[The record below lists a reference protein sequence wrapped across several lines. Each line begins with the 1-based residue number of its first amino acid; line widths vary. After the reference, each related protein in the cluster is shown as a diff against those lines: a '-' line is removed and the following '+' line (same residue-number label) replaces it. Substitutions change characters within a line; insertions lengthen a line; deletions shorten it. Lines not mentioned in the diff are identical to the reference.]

1 MLEAVWLI
9 PALPLTGFL
18 VLLVA
23 GKRLGDPRAGWLATA
38 MMGTAFLS
46 AVIVFFGLVGEPGE
60 DRVFTQRLFTW
71 IGSGSFHVD
80 VAFLVDPLS
89 ITMALF
95 VTGVGTLIHLYAIG
109 YMHGDEKFPKF
120 FVYLN
125 LFAFSML
132 MLVMSNNFLLTFLGW
147 EGVGACSYLLIS
159 FWFEKPTAASAGKKA
174 FVTNRIGDF
183 GFMVAMFLIF
193 GTVGTLDYVP
203 ALAALGEVPEYTA
216 SAIGLL
222 LFLGAAGKS
231 AQLPLYVWLPD
242 AMEGPT
248 PVSALIHAATMVTA
262 GVFLMVRVNPV
273 LGAAPDV
280 ATFIA
285 WVGVLTALFAATI
298 ACAQNDIKKVLAYS
312 TISQLGYMFLAVGS
326 GAYAAAIF
334 HMVTHAFFK
343 ALLFLGA
350 GSVIHGMHDE
360 QDMKRMGGLQKWLPV
375 TSATFI
381 VGWLAIAGVPPFSG
395 FWSKDDILLNAFEKS
410 PVLWAL
416 GLVTALLTAYYM
428 SRQVYLV
435 FKGEERWRKAAEP
448 HAEPAA
454 DAVAGTHPEPVA
466 PAPAL
471 TGPSVT
477 SSAQDPAH
485 AHGAHGDFKPHESP
499 RIMTIPLIV
508 LAALAAVGGLLN
520 LPFGGWTVLE
530 HWLEPVFGHNL
541 HHVTS
546 SGGTKLGL
554 AAMAVGAA
562 TLGVLLAAAI
572 YRRHRVAEAKVEP
585 RILQRAWL
593 VDEALPEGHRPPGTG
608 LLPVAGLGVRR
619 QGHRRRRQRGRLPGP
634 GRWDAPAS
642 GPVRLRPQ
650 LRPRSRPGRGRHP
663 RLRPGAV
670 ALMAADIP
678 ILTLLVLVP
687 ALGAGL
693 VALLPQG
700 RDDVVGRVGLGI
712 SLVVGLL
719 SLVLLFGFDSGEAGF
734 QFVSDHPWIESFG
747 ISWKLGVDGIS
758 LFLVVLS
765 GILFPLAIA
774 GPTSIT
780 TSRATSRG
788 CSCWRR
794 AASGSSS
801 PSTCSCSSCSGRSS
815 SSPCTSSSADG
826 ATSGGSTPPSSSS
839 STRCWA
845 RP

>member
-18 VLLVA
+18 ILLVA
-23 GKRLGDPRAGWLATA
+23 GKRLGDPKAGLLATA
-38 MMGTAFLS
+38 MMAAAFLT
-46 AVIVFFGLVGEPGE
+46 AVIVFLGLVGESGE
-60 DRVFTQRLFTW
+60 ERVFQQRLFTW

-132 MLVMSNNFLLTFLGW
+132 MLVLSNNFLLTFLGW
-147 EGVGACSYLLIS
+147 EGVGACSYFLIS
-159 FWFEKPTAASAGKKA
+159 FWFEKPAAASAGKKA

-183 GFMVAMFLIF
+183 GFMIAMFLIF
-193 GTVGTLDYVP
+193 ATVGTLDYVP
-203 ALAALGEVPEYTA
+203 ALAAIENVPEYTA

-273 LGAAPDV
+273 LGAAPEV
-280 ATFIA
+280 ATLIA

-410 PVLWAL
+410 PALWAV
-416 GLVTALLTAYYM
+416 GLLTALLTAYYM
-428 SRQVYLV
+428 SRQVFLV
-435 FKGEERWRKAAEP
+435 FKGDERWKKS
-448 HAEPAA
+448 
-454 DAVAGTHPEPVA
+454 AGHDQEPVDA
-466 PAPAL
+466 
-471 TGPSVT
+471 
-477 SSAQDPAH
+477 AH

-508 LAALAAVGGLLN
+508 LAALAALGGLLN
-520 LPFGGWTVLE
+520 LPFAGWTVLE

-546 SGGTKLGL
+546 SSGTKIAL
-554 AAMAVGAA
+554 ALVAVGAA
-562 TLGVLLAAAI
+562 ALGLLLARAI
-572 YRRHRVAEAKVEP
+572 YLGHRASEEKVEP

-593 VDEALPEGHRPPGTG
+593 VDELYQKVIAH
-608 LLPVAGLGVRR
+608 
-619 QGHRRRRQRGRLPGP
+619 P
-634 GRWDAPAS
+634 GRALSQWLASVFDAKVIDGAVNGVAS
-642 GPVRLRPQ
+642 LVRAGGTRLRVVQ
-650 LRPRSRPGRGRHP
+650 SGFVRSYA
-663 RLRPGAV
+663 LAVALGAV
-670 ALMAADIP
+670 A
-678 ILTLLVLVP
+678 ILGFALV
-687 ALGAGL
+687 
-693 VALLPQG
+693 
-700 RDDVVGRVGLGI
+700 R
-712 SLVVGLL
+712 SL
-719 SLVLLFGFDSGEAGF
+719 
-734 QFVSDHPWIESFG
+734 
-747 ISWKLGVDGIS
+747 
-758 LFLVVLS
+758 
-765 GILFPLAIA
+765 
-774 GPTSIT
+774 
-780 TSRATSRG
+780 
-788 CSCWRR
+788 
-794 AASGSSS
+794 
-801 PSTCSCSSCSGRSS
+801 
-815 SSPCTSSSADG
+815 
-826 ATSGGSTPPSSSS
+826 
-839 STRCWA
+839 
-845 RP
+845 